1 MTRWF
6 FVIVITALLAAC
18 GKAHETDIAE
28 KREPAW
34 TAEQLQ
40 AFRQFR
46 SSYRQESGSSRAAVA
61 ESVARAFPAAFNYDE
76 LRVIPSGVATISQE
90 RLVELLGRPSVS
102 FSLVDRPEYL
112 GANTRRLDFDPREL
126 DVLLYDVDCLAE
138 HAAADCAH
146 LEAISL
152 RQNVLRVRVLRGR
165 TEEARALLSR
175 SAEPPVR
182 AMERRL
188 VTDMV
193 RPGWRIL
200 AEAQAREAA
209 QRFAQET
216 LDAEFYEHG
225 EVRYGRMLAPFQLF
239 KSSGT
244 EAVCVA
250 AATDVFIPSV
260 RQSAEGSELRRDAN
274 LRVAVFESTVEA
286 CIQRYREGRF
296 VLVKG
301 ESLAAA
307 QLVRIHDLFN
317 RRFASECDVPA
328 WMTPAGLLDATGGV
342 YRVLVAPPVSGRDR
356 WSFDVTVEFGVDK
369 GGEYSALIGISP
381 WGTRLKECRHSVVP
395 RAIKSG

>member
-1 MTRWF
+1 MARWF
-6 FVIVITALLAAC
+6 FVISITALLTAC

-28 KREPAW
+28 NREPRW
-34 TAEQLQ
+34 TAGQLQ
-40 AFRQFR
+40 AFAEFK
-46 SSYRQESGSSRAAVA
+46 SNASSRAAVA
-61 ESVARAFPAAFNYDE
+61 DSIAGAFPAAFNYDE
-76 LRVIPSGVATISQE
+76 LRVNTSELATISQE
-90 RLVELLGRPSVS
+90 RLVDLLGRPSVS
-102 FSLVDRPEYL
+102 FSLVDRPAYL

-138 HAAADCAH
+138 HAAADCMY

-165 TEEARALLSR
+165 TEESRALLSQPV
-175 SAEPPVR
+175 EPPVR
-182 AMERRL
+182 PMDARL

-200 AEAQAREAA
+200 PEAQARKLA

-225 EVRYGRMLAPFQLF
+225 DVVYGRMLAPFQLI
-239 KSSGT
+239 KTSDM
-244 EAVCVA
+244 EAVCIA
-250 AATDVFIPSV
+250 SASDVFLPSTQ
-260 RQSAEGSELRRDAN
+260 RDAELRRDAN
-274 LRVAVFESTVEA
+274 IRVAVFESTQA
-286 CIQRYREGRF
+286 DCKQRYIEGRF

-328 WMTPAGLLDATGGV
+328 WMTSHGLLSATGGV

-356 WSFDVTVEFGVDK
+356 WSFDVTVEFAVDK

-381 WGTRLKECRHSVVP
+381 WGTRLKECRQQVAP

>member
-1 MTRWF
+1 MARWF
-6 FVIVITALLAAC
+6 FVISVTALLSAC
-18 GKAHETDIAE
+18 GKAHETNIAE
-28 KREPAW
+28 KLEPRW
-34 TAEQLQ
+34 TAQQLQ
-40 AFRQFR
+40 AFAEFKTNA
-46 SSYRQESGSSRAAVA
+46 SGRAAV
-61 ESVARAFPAAFNYDE
+61 VDDIARTFPAAFNYEE
-76 LRVIPSGVATISQE
+76 LRVNASEVATIPQE

-112 GANTRRLDFDPREL
+112 GASTRQLDFDPREL
-126 DVLLYDVDCLAE
+126 EILLYDVDCLAE
-138 HAAADCAH
+138 RAAAECTH

-152 RQNVLRVRVLRGR
+152 RQNVLRMRVLRGR
-165 TEEARALLSR
+165 TEEARALLSPPT
-175 SAEPPVR
+175 ELPVR
-182 AMERRL
+182 ATHRRL

-200 AEAQAREAA
+200 PEAETRKIA

-225 EVRYGRMLAPFQLF
+225 DVVYGRMLAPFQLI
-239 KSSGT
+239 KTSDM
-244 EAVCVA
+244 EAVCIA
-250 AATDVFIPSV
+250 SASDVFLPSMQ
-260 RQSAEGSELRRDAN
+260 RDAELRRDAN
-274 LRVAVFESTVEA
+274 IRVAVFEATEQA
-286 CIQRYREGRF
+286 CRQRYAEGRF

-328 WMTPAGLLDATGGV
+328 WMTQQGLLSATGGV

-356 WSFDVTVEFGVDK
+356 WSFDVTVQFALDK

-381 WGTRLKECRHSVVP
+381 WGTRLKECRQQVVP